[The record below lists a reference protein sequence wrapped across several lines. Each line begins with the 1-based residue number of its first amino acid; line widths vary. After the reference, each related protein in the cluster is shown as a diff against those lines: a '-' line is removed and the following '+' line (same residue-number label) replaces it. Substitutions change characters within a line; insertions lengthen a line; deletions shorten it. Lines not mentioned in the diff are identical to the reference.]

1 MGFTDYFIAS
11 GRGKSEGDIE
21 QYRTVFIEQWLPD
34 QNYEESYGVFGGNED
49 QRNLIVE
56 QGIARAFGK
65 MGIIVLHNN
74 DSLENDLKHIL
85 NCYPDLERY
94 YANTPMAFV
103 NYEHRDYMPLLGMD
117 ENRAAEVI
125 YPQGTSQS
133 PMYLQQHIYASAL
146 RSYLKLLRYCK
157 VPITI
162 SNLQKICRIDLNNFQ
177 MPDGIPEV
185 EAKEI
190 LANLSQDQVM
200 NQVRA
205 DVDGFASQ
213 LRSRIWGGQEN
224 TGVSILT
231 AIQNKA
237 LLSIQLPTFN
247 ETVMNY
253 LAAELNQ
260 VLESGMPCLL
270 VIDSVNVE
278 NSEMRRLMVNPGGR
292 LSMILS
298 GNTVQELCSVT
309 NLGNELSVRFR
320 KLILLQCANAGVA
333 MQYSELIGNY
343 MKKVI
348 TQTENT
354 NKGVFELFGSRG
366 RGTAITEQQYARI
379 RPEELTNLRNGAV
392 LIDQENSRIQY
403 AVDLKFA

>member
-117 ENRAAEVI
+117 ENRAVEVI
-125 YPQGTSQS
+125 YPQVTSQS

-146 RSYLKLLRYCK
+146 RSYLRLLRYCK

-237 LLSIQLPTFN
+237 LML
-247 ETVMNY
+247 Y
-253 LAAELNQ
+253 
-260 VLESGMPCLL
+260 
-270 VIDSVNVE
+270 
-278 NSEMRRLMVNPGGR
+278 
-292 LSMILS
+292 
-298 GNTVQELCSVT
+298 
-309 NLGNELSVRFR
+309 
-320 KLILLQCANAGVA
+320 K
-333 MQYSELIGNY
+333 
-343 MKKVI
+343 
-348 TQTENT
+348 
-354 NKGVFELFGSRG
+354 
-366 RGTAITEQQYARI
+366 
-379 RPEELTNLRNGAV
+379 
-392 LIDQENSRIQY
+392 
-403 AVDLKFA
+403 